1 MGASVKQGGGDDAAP
16 VAEINVTPLVDVM
29 LVLLI
34 IFMVSMPAMM
44 NQLVIEIPKKS
55 STPPPNNVVPKPT
68 MYVVVDDAGAYY
80 FQYGADGPLLPV
92 LFEELPAKLIEKAS
106 EYQKELVYVKAAP
119 RIDYG
124 RVVLLIETMGK
135 AGYAKVALDKNTAA
149 AAMDVP
155 GGEAGAETTAEPVS

>member
-55 STPPPNNVVPKPT
+55 NTPPPNNIKPKPT
-68 MYVVVDDAGAYY
+68 MYVVVDDLGSYFFQFGLDGA
-80 FQYGADGPLLPV
+80 LVPV
-92 LFEELPAKLIEKAS
+92 TFEELPGKLIEKAA
-106 EYQKELVYVKAAP
+106 EYKKELVYVKAAP

-124 RVVLLIETMGK
+124 RVVVLIETMGK
-135 AGYAKVALDKNTAA
+135 TGYSKVALDKNDAA
-149 AAMDVP
+149 IQLDAP
-155 GGEAGAETTAEPVS
+155 GEAEEVPAT

>member
-1 MGASVKQGGGDDAAP
+1 MGASIKQGGDESAP

-55 STPPPNNVVPKPT
+55 NTPPPPNVKPKPT
-68 MYVVVDDAGAYY
+68 MYVLVDDAGSYY
-80 FQYGADGPLLPV
+80 FQFGLEGVPEPV
-92 LFEELPAKLIEKAS
+92 LFEELPARLTAQAS
-106 EYQKELVYVKAAP
+106 EYSKELVYVKAAP

-135 AGYAKVALDKNTAA
+135 TGYAKVALDKNETAA
-149 AAMDVP
+149 QMDDPNAVPVEAAP
-155 GGEAGAETTAEPVS
+155 PA

>member
-1 MGASVKQGGGDDAAP
+1 MGASIKQGGDDAGP

-55 STPPPNNVVPKPT
+55 SVPPPANVKPKPT
-68 MYVVVDDAGAYY
+68 MYVLVDDVGSYY
-80 FQYGADGPLLPV
+80 FQYGLDGIAEPV
-92 LFEELPAKLIEKAS
+92 LFEDLPARLAAKAS
-106 EYQKELVYVKAAP
+106 EYGKELVYVKAAP

-124 RVVLLIETMGK
+124 RVVILIETMGK
-135 AGYAKVALDKNTAA
+135 AGYGKVALDKNETAA
-149 AAMDVP
+149 PMSGDVP
-155 GGEAGAETTAEPVS
+155 AEGEAAPAA

>member
-1 MGASVKQGGGDDAAP
+1 MGASVKQDGGGEDSP

-55 STPPPNNVVPKPT
+55 ATPPPANVKPKPT
-68 MYVVVDDAGAYY
+68 MYVVVDDVGSYY
-80 FQYGADGPLLPV
+80 FQFGLDGALEPV
-92 LFEELPAKLIEKAS
+92 LFEELPAKLIAKAP
-106 EYQKELVYVKAAP
+106 EYSKELVYVKAAP
-119 RIDYG
+119 RLDYG

-135 AGYAKVALDKNTAA
+135 TGYAKVALDKNEGAIQLDAPADAA
-149 AAMDVP
+149 A
-155 GGEAGAETTAEPVS
+155 EAPAA

>member
-1 MGASVKQGGGDDAAP
+1 MGASIKQDGGEDAP

-55 STPPPNNVVPKPT
+55 NTPPPNNVKPKPT
-68 MYVVVDDAGAYY
+68 MYVLIDDAGSYF
-80 FQYGADGPLLPV
+80 FQYGLDGVPEPV
-92 LFEELPAKLIEKAS
+92 LFEELPAKLIQKAE
-106 EYQKELVYVKAAP
+106 EYSKELVYVKAAP

-124 RVVLLIETMGK
+124 RVVVLIETMGK
-135 AGYAKVALDKNTAA
+135 TGYAKVALDKNQSAA
-149 AAMDVP
+149 QMDDPSAVPVEAAP
-155 GGEAGAETTAEPVS
+155 AT

>member
-1 MGASVKQGGGDDAAP
+1 MGASVKQSGGDEMGP

-55 STPPPNNVVPKPT
+55 SAPPPNIKPKPT
-68 MYVVVDDAGAYY
+68 MYVIVDDAANYY
-80 FQYGADGPLLPV
+80 FQFGIDGPLEPV
-92 LFEELPAKLIEKAS
+92 TLEELPAKLFAQS
-106 EYQKELVYVKAAP
+106 QEYNKELVYVKAAP

-124 RVVLLIETMGK
+124 RVVVLIEMMGK
-135 AGYAKVALDKNTAA
+135 TGYAKVALDKNDAA
-149 AAMDVP
+149 AQLDAP
-155 GGEAGAETTAEPVS
+155 AAEAPAV

>member
-1 MGASVKQGGGDDAAP
+1 MGASIKQGGDEGGP

-55 STPPPNNVVPKPT
+55 NTPPPANVKPKPT
-68 MYVVVDDAGAYY
+68 MYVLIDDAGSY
-80 FQYGADGPLLPV
+80 FMQFGLDGIAEPV
-92 LFEELPAKLIEKAS
+92 QFEELPAKLITKAS
-106 EYQKELVYVKAAP
+106 EYSKELVYVKAAP

-124 RVVLLIETMGK
+124 RVVVLIETMGK
-135 AGYAKVALDKNTAA
+135 TGYEKVALDKNETAA
-149 AAMDVP
+149 QMDDPNAVP
-155 GGEAGAETTAEPVS
+155 VEPAV

>member
-1 MGASVKQGGGDDAAP
+1 MGASIKQGGDESAP

-55 STPPPNNVVPKPT
+55 STPPPANVKPKPT
-68 MYVVVDDAGAYY
+68 MYVLIDDAGSY
-80 FQYGADGPLLPV
+80 FMQFGLDGALEPV
-92 LFEELPAKLIEKAS
+92 LFEELPAKLTTLSS
-106 EYQKELVYVKAAP
+106 EYSKELVYVKAAP

-124 RVVLLIETMGK
+124 RVVVLIETMGK
-135 AGYAKVALDKNTAA
+135 TGYAKVALDKNDAA
-149 AAMDVP
+149 AAMDGP
-155 GGEAGAETTAEPVS
+155 AEAAPAT

>member
-1 MGASVKQGGGDDAAP
+1 MGASIKQGGDEAGP

-55 STPPPNNVVPKPT
+55 NTPPPLNVKPKPT
-68 MYVVVDDAGAYY
+68 MYVLLDDAGSYY
-80 FQYGADGPLLPV
+80 LQFGLDGVPEPV
-92 LFEELPAKLIEKAS
+92 QFEELPAKLIATAS
-106 EYQKELVYVKAAP
+106 DYTKELVYVKAAP

-124 RVVLLIETMGK
+124 RVVMLIELLGK
-135 AGYAKVALDKNTAA
+135 TGYEKVALDKNETAA
-149 AAMDVP
+149 QLDAPAAP
-155 GGEAGAETTAEPVS
+155 GA

>member
-1 MGASVKQGGGDDAAP
+1 MGASVKQGGDEGAP

-55 STPPPNNVVPKPT
+55 NTPPPKNVVPKPT
-68 MYVVVDDAGAYY
+68 MYVIVDDVGSYF
-80 FQYGADGPLLPV
+80 FQYGIEGALTPV

-106 EYQKELVYVKAAP
+106 DYNKELVYVKAAP

-124 RVVLLIETMGK
+124 RVVVLIEMMGK
-135 AGYAKVALDKNTAA
+135 TGYAKVALDKNDAAIQLDAPGEAA
-149 AAMDVP
+149 APPA
-155 GGEAGAETTAEPVS
+155 

>member
-1 MGASVKQGGGDDAAP
+1 MGASVKQSGGDEAAP

-55 STPPPNNVVPKPT
+55 STPPPLNVKPKPT
-68 MYVVVDDAGAYY
+68 MYVLVDDAGAYY
-80 FQYGADGPLLPV
+80 LQFGLDGVPEPV
-92 LFEELPAKLIEKAS
+92 LFEELPAKLIAKAD
-106 EYQKELVYVKAAP
+106 EYSKELVYVKAAP

-135 AGYAKVALDKNTAA
+135 TGYEKVALDKNESAIPLDAPAA
-149 AAMDVP
+149 PAA
-155 GGEAGAETTAEPVS
+155 

>member
-1 MGASVKQGGGDDAAP
+1 MGASVKQEGSGDGAP

-55 STPPPNNVVPKPT
+55 ATPPPTNIKPKPT
-68 MYVVVDDAGAYY
+68 MYVIVDDAGNY
-80 FQYGADGPLLPV
+80 FFQFGLDGVLEPV
-92 LFEELPAKLIEKAS
+92 LFEELPAKLIDKAG
-106 EYQKELVYVKAAP
+106 EYSKELVYVKAAP

-124 RVVLLIETMGK
+124 RVVILIETMGK
-135 AGYAKVALDKNTAA
+135 SGYAKVALDKNEGAVPL
-149 AAMDVP
+149 DIP
-155 GGEAGAETTAEPVS
+155 GGEAPAEAAPSA

>member
-1 MGASVKQGGGDDAAP
+1 MGASIKQGGDESAP

-55 STPPPNNVVPKPT
+55 NTPPPANVKPKPT
-68 MYVVVDDAGAYY
+68 MYVLVDDAGSY
-80 FQYGADGPLLPV
+80 FFQFGLDGALEPV
-92 LFEELPAKLIEKAS
+92 LFEELPARLTNLAS
-106 EYQKELVYVKAAP
+106 EYSKELVYVKAAP

-124 RVVLLIETMGK
+124 RVVVLIETMGK
-135 AGYAKVALDKNTAA
+135 TGYAKVALDKNDAA
-149 AAMDVP
+149 AAMDGPVEAVP
-155 GGEAGAETTAEPVS
+155 AT

>member
-1 MGASVKQGGGDDAAP
+1 MGASVKQGGGDEAGP

-55 STPPPNNVVPKPT
+55 NTPPPLNVKPKPT
-68 MYVVVDDAGAYY
+68 MYVLVDDAGGY
-80 FQYGADGPLLPV
+80 FFQFGLDGVPEPV
-92 LFEELPAKLIEKAS
+92 LFEELPAKLIAKAD
-106 EYQKELVYVKAAP
+106 EYSKELVYVKAAP

-124 RVVLLIETMGK
+124 RVVVLIETMGK
-135 AGYAKVALDKNTAA
+135 TGYAKVALDKNDSAIPLDAPAEAA
-149 AAMDVP
+149 PAA
-155 GGEAGAETTAEPVS
+155 

>member
-1 MGASVKQGGGDDAAP
+1 MGASIKQDGGEGAP

-55 STPPPNNVVPKPT
+55 SVPPPANVKPKPT
-68 MYVVVDDAGAYY
+68 MYVLVDDVGNYY
-80 FQYGADGPLLPV
+80 FQYGLDGIAMPV
-92 LFEELPAKLIEKAS
+92 LFEELPAKLADKAS
-106 EYQKELVYVKAAP
+106 EYGKELVYVKAAP

-124 RVVLLIETMGK
+124 RVVILIETMGK
-135 AGYAKVALDKNTAA
+135 AGYAKVALDKNETAA
-149 AAMDVP
+149 PM
-155 GGEAGAETTAEPVS
+155 GGEVPAEAEAAPAA